1 MQNQHEQYENAR
13 KRTKQKKRLYYHF
26 ILFCIGSVFLA
37 VANKALGYGEAL
49 FPNWYLLAIL
59 IWSFFLVLHVVNVY
73 ITNRFFSKEWER
85 QQTDKILEKHDK
97 KVTKLEKK
105 VLKEHHIKADTAS
118 YQKNNQKI
126 TIIAAAGKNNE
137 IGKDNKLIW
146 HLSDDLKRFKS
157 LTSGHA
163 IIMGRKTFESFPKA
177 LPNRTNVVIT
187 RDKNYTAE
195 NAVVV
200 HSLEDALEITKDD
213 ARPFIIGGGEIYKQA
228 LSIAHKIELT
238 RVHHTFGADTYFPE
252 LNKSWK
258 EVARK
263 DCFKDDK
270 HYYDYSFITYERA

>member
-13 KRTKQKKRLYYHF
+13 KRTKQKKRLYFHF
-26 ILFCIGSVFLA
+26 ILFCVGAVFIA
-37 VANKALGYGEAL
+37 VANKVLGYGEAI

-59 IWSFFLVLHVVNVY
+59 IWGFFLILHVVNVY
-73 ITNRFFSKEWER
+73 ITNRFFNKEWER
-85 QQTDKILEKHDK
+85 IQTEKILEKHDK
-97 KVTKLEKK
+97 KVAKLEKK
-105 VLKEHHIKADTAS
+105 VLKEQDIKTDTAS
-118 YQKNNQKI
+118 YQKSNQVI
-126 TIIAAAGKNNE
+126 TLIAAAAKNNE

-146 HLSDDLKRFKS
+146 HLSNDLKRFKK

-200 HSLEDALEITKDD
+200 HSLQEALEVTKEDAQ
-213 ARPFIIGGGEIYKQA
+213 PFIIGGGEIYKQA
-228 LSIAHKIELT
+228 LSIAHRVELT
-238 RVHHTFGADTYFPE
+238 RVHYSFEADTFFPE

-263 DCFKDDK
+263 DCYKDDT

>member
-1 MQNQHEQYENAR
+1 MTNQHEQYENAR
-13 KRTKQKKRLYYHF
+13 KRTKQKKRLYFHF
-26 ILFCIGSVFLA
+26 ILFSVGAVFIA
-37 VANKALGYGEAL
+37 VANKVLGYGEAI

-59 IWSFFLVLHVVNVY
+59 IWGFFLVLHVVNVY
-73 ITNRFFSKEWER
+73 ITNRFFNKDWER
-85 QQTDKILEKHDK
+85 LQTEKILEKHDK
-97 KVTKLEKK
+97 KVAKLEKK
-105 VLKEHHIKADTAS
+105 VLKEQGIKTGTAS
-118 YQKNNQKI
+118 YQKSNQVI
-126 TIIAAAGKNNE
+126 TLIAAAAKNNE

-146 HLSDDLKRFKS
+146 HLSNDLKRFKK

-177 LPNRTNVVIT
+177 LPNRTNIVVT

-200 HSLEDALEITKDD
+200 HSLQEALEVTKEDAQ
-213 ARPFIIGGGEIYKQA
+213 PFIIGGGEIYKQA
-228 LSIAHKIELT
+228 LSIAHRVELT
-238 RVHHTFGADTYFPE
+238 RVHYSFEADTFFPE

-263 DCFKDDK
+263 DCFKDDT

>member
-1 MQNQHEQYENAR
+1 MTNQHEQYENAR
-13 KRTKQKKRLYYHF
+13 KRTKQKKRLYFHF
-26 ILFCIGSVFLA
+26 ILFCVGAVFIA
-37 VANKALGYGEAL
+37 VINKVLGYGEAI

-59 IWSFFLVLHVVNVY
+59 IWGFFLALHVVNVY
-73 ITNRFFSKEWER
+73 ITNRFFNKDWER
-85 QQTDKILEKHDK
+85 LQTDKILKKHDN
-97 KVTKLEKK
+97 KVAKLEKK
-105 VLKEHHIKADTAS
+105 VLKEQGIKTDTAA
-118 YQKNNQKI
+118 YQKSNQII
-126 TIIAAAGKNNE
+126 TIIAAAAKNNE

-146 HLSDDLKRFKS
+146 HLSDDLKRFKK

-200 HSLEDALEITKDD
+200 HSLQEALEVTKEDAQ
-213 ARPFIIGGGEIYKQA
+213 PFIIGGGEIYKQA
-228 LSIAHKIELT
+228 LSIAHRVELT
-238 RVHHTFGADTYFPE
+238 RVHHSFEADTYFPE

-258 EVARK
+258 EVARE

-270 HYYDYSFITYERA
+270 HDYDYSFITYERA